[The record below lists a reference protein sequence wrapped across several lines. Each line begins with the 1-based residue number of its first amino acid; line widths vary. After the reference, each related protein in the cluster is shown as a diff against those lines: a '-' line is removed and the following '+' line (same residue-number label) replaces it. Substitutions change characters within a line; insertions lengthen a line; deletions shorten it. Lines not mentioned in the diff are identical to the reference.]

1 MSRTFDEL
9 LWSIAS
15 SDGSPEAYKITK
27 GLYPEGI
34 DFILKNWDSTE
45 LKPNENSLGKLQ
57 RLIDMINSKE
67 TFVKGLGAD
76 GIANPADYLPATR
89 IGDAY
94 EKQITCE
101 DIDGDGDVD
110 KIEIDEES

>member
-9 LWSIAS
+9 LWEIAS
-15 SDGSPEAYKITK
+15 GDGSPEAYKITK
-27 GLYPEGI
+27 DLYPEDV

-45 LKPNENSLGKLQ
+45 LKPNENSLSKLQ
-57 RLIDMINSKE
+57 RLVDMINGKK

-76 GIANPADYLPATR
+76 GIVNPADYLPATR

-94 EKQITCE
+94 EKQTTYVDE
-101 DIDGDGDVD
+101 DGDGDVD
-110 KIEIDEES
+110 SVTIREKA

>member
-9 LWSIAS
+9 LWEIAS
-15 SDGSPEAYKITK
+15 GDGSPEAYRITK
-27 GLYPEGI
+27 GLYPEDV

-45 LKPNENSLGKLQ
+45 FKPNENELGKLQ
-57 RLIDMINSKE
+57 RLVDMINSKK

-89 IGDAY
+89 IDDTY
-94 EKQITCE
+94 EKQATYIDE
-101 DIDGDGDVD
+101 DGDGDTD
-110 KIEIDEES
+110 KITIEEKA

>member
-9 LWSIAS
+9 LWEIAS

-27 GLYPEGI
+27 DLYPENI
-34 DFILKNWDSTE
+34 DFILKSWNSTE

-57 RLIDMINSKE
+57 RLVDMINSEK

-76 GIANPADYLPATR
+76 GIANPADYLPAMK
-89 IGDAY
+89 IEDAY
-94 EKQITCE
+94 EKQMSVE
-101 DIDGDGDVD
+101 DEDGDGDPD
-110 KIEIDEES
+110 KITIEEKA